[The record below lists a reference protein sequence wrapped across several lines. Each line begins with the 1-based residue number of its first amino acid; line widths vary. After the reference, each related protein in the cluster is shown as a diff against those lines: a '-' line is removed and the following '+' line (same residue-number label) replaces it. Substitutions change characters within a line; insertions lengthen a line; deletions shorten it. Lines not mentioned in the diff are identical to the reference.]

1 MEIWWSQLSVFPHT
15 LTSLDVTHCALL
27 SPPPPLP
34 PALLL
39 KIVTTSPPFS
49 NSPWFIFWFWLGRG
63 WITLYFLAQG
73 RAEGVHTNAF
83 AVPNQ
88 SPDSAEPSR
97 YAAEN
102 QAATPTTGCKNPVH
116 RWGDIQIY
124 LGSNLSWLWWK
135 LPLNAFLGQL
145 MRLARIFGACNDPW
159 HITPWECFSADW
171 HMPPRM
177 VIMIEVTPLGKT
189 AENFQSPVWVVL

>member
-1 MEIWWSQLSVFPHT
+1 MWPIVLF
-15 LTSLDVTHCALL
+15 SL
-27 SPPPPLP
+27 PPPPLP

-159 HITPWECFSADW
+159 HNSLRVFLCRLAHASTHGHHDRSHTSW
-171 HMPPRM
+171 
-177 VIMIEVTPLGKT
+177 
-189 AENFQSPVWVVL
+189 